1 MDISKITEE
10 FKAIR
15 NEYDEAVKRIRE
27 NGGLKDIF
35 NNFFAENP
43 QVTGIVWSQYIP
55 GFNDG
60 DPCLFSIGDV
70 YFSTSTEIN
79 WEEFTNPYDLEDY
92 SGRGQVCDEILYKYD
107 SETKKTVQSPNPN
120 FIPAAKT
127 IYSFIN
133 SETQL
138 MEDLFGEN
146 SLIIVTPEKIRVEEY
161 DCGY

>member
-1 MDISKITEE
+1 MDLNKITEE

-35 NNFFAENP
+35 TSFFAENP

-60 DPCLFSIGDV
+60 DPCLFSIGEV

-79 WEEFTNPYDLEDY
+79 WDEFSNPYDLEDY
-92 SGRGQVCDEILYKYD
+92 SEAGQVYNDTLYKWNP
-107 SETKKTVQSPNPN
+107 ETKKSVQSPNPN
-120 FIPAAKT
+120 FIPAAKA

-133 SETQL
+133 SEVQL

-146 SLIIVTPEKIRVEEY
+146 ALVVVTPDKIRVEEY